1 MRKLF
6 LGGLHR
12 DTTDDD
18 IKNHF
23 CKFGKVVDQ
32 VVITKKTGESKGFGF
47 VTMSSVEDTENVLA
61 NNDGGRQD
69 MFGNSVEVKRA
80 VPREV

>member
-23 CKFGKVVDQ
+23 CKFGKVVDDSGDNGFEQ
-32 VVITKKTGESKGFGF
+32 SVYNREQRYNENDPDSFMTGIAAGYSSFL
-47 VTMSSVEDTENVLA
+47 VTRTLRRSTADDLSC
-61 NNDGGRQD
+61 
-69 MFGNSVEVKRA
+69 
-80 VPREV
+80 